1 MTGRISMI
9 AFVAATAVIVLALM
23 AGAGQSVTGNGC
35 PSGPHY
41 NLNIIGVA
49 NPKTADMNDT
59 SGHSLFV
66 PLVGNAK
73 INLALAPEG
82 ESFAVLDR
90 NGTDG
95 NGAKFQL
102 PAADPCNTGTTQYS
116 VFARPLGK
124 PNGKAKMTTGAI
136 DPLTGED
143 VYSVCVLNL
152 ERTKGQ
158 QKFEN
163 VSKELLYIYAYV
175 YAGPGPDGVAGT
187 ADDVYTFQRV
197 PLFDAALQDYFWS
210 YDNSGLKLLQLRFYE
225 GVTTTVPDV
234 VTVSPTSGP
243 QGASG
248 LVLTITGTDIALGSG
263 ATAAFANIGITVV
276 NITKVDNNTLNVSIN
291 IAADAALG
299 VGAVTVTRTDDGRTF
314 LGGFEVVA
322 PL

>member
-1 MTGRISMI
+1 MI
-9 AFVAATAVIVLALM
+9 AFVAASATILLALM

-35 PSGPHY
+35 PSGAHY
-41 NLNIIGVA
+41 NLNIIAVA
-49 NPKTADMNDT
+49 NPKTADMTDT
-59 SGHSLFV
+59 SGHTIFV
-66 PLVGNAK
+66 PLEGNVK
-73 INLALAPEG
+73 IGLALAPEG

-90 NGTDG
+90 NATDG
-95 NGAKFQL
+95 NGGKFQL

-124 PNGKAKMTTGAI
+124 PNGKAKMTTGAV
-136 DPLTGED
+136 DPCTGED

-163 VSKELLYIYAYV
+163 VSVELLYIYAYV
-175 YAGPGPDGVAGT
+175 YVGPGPDGVVGT

-197 PLFDAALQDYFWS
+197 PLFSDALQDYFWS

-225 GVTTTVPDV
+225 GVETTVPDV

-243 QGASG
+243 RGAVG
-248 LVLTITGTDIALGSG
+248 LVLTITGTDIALGTG
-263 ATAAFANIGITVV
+263 ATVAFANAGITVT
-276 NITKVDNNTLNVSIN
+276 NITKIDNNTLSVTID

-299 VGAVTVTRTDDGRTF
+299 VGAVTVTRTDDGKTF
-314 LGGFEVVA
+314 LGGFEVLPA
-322 PL
+322 L